1 MRFCTFRHGTRVSA
15 GLVRGSLVLDL
26 GAAFFASFRRPF
38 RFRDLR
44 EFLEADGPGRLKEL
58 DLPALARD
66 RKVALP
72 LRDVRLLAPVA
83 RPPKIVAVGLN
94 YRSHAAEQKL
104 EPPAAPVLFAKAPNI
119 VIGPGDAIE
128 IPRGLSEQIDY
139 EVELAVVIGTP
150 GFRIPAERAR
160 EHVFGYTILNDVT
173 ARDLQRGDRQW
184 FRGKSLNTF
193 APMGPVVVTPDEF
206 DPSRAEIRLEVN
218 GEVRQKGTTGDLIF
232 GVEFLIAYISACFP
246 LEAGD
251 VLSTGTPAGVG
262 MFMDPPRWLRPGDRV
277 EATIEGIGT
286 LFNPVR

>member
-1 MRFCTFRHGTRVSA
+1 MRFCTFRHGARVSA

-44 EFLEADGPGRLKEL
+44 EFLEAGGPGRLKEL

-72 LRDVRLLAPVA
+72 LRDVRLLAPLA

-94 YRSHAAEQKL
+94 YRCHAAEQKL

-206 DPSRAEIRLEVN
+206 DPSGAEIRLEVN

-251 VLSTGTPAGVG
+251 VISTGTPAGVG
-262 MFMDPPRWLRPGDRV
+262 MFMDPPRWLRAGDRV